1 MDISKEKYIEI
12 IIDLLKQCDN
22 TARLDLIMRLLLKS
36 Q

>member
-12 IIDLLKQCDN
+12 IIDLLKKCDN
-22 TARLDLIMRLLLKS
+22 KAQLDLIMRLLLKS